1 MDLSTIIQQLAI
13 LNNTQQQQAEQVA
26 GLMAG
31 ASKEASGVAKNLEQA
46 GQMAADAELVR
57 LQGELNTQNARVK
70 VANAFGTNANA
81 QSDVITGFAEAMRKD
96 ALELSKAQDL
106 VSQVEANSD
115 LLNNPVGWV
124 QDLLFGDE
132 IRAKRDA
139 LAASFDTKQ
148 KLVTNLNA
156 ATQTSVATQNAITET
171 LTADS
176 ITKLAEVKA
185 LKGQN
190 EAAEARINAAK
201 YGVASIEALQ
211 QQGAQAF
218 NRNLSVYNAVES
230 AERWNLQRQE
240 YLKAQKEK
248 QDEDAWY
255 ADQAEAINA
264 VRQTFGGQPV
274 TPMYVKKFLDS
285 PRLGPEL
292 QEQSKM
298 GWRII
303 QNNGSPE
310 GSLGATPA
318 EAFSRVKAMD
328 LNLPPSWKPAMS
340 LLDYANTA
348 LQEDLAQVGQE
359 DRLGKEVPTPLG
371 FTKATANNPEALQQG
386 YNSAVKGLAKTA
398 SARIQHGTGNIY
410 QTPPIEAVL
419 QSPTRDAQRLKE
431 SKFGKL
437 VLESIKE
444 TGQASPAPETVIAT
458 GLTLVGKGELTM
470 SELNEGVGMYLEEG
484 LALTQSVGGFASLN
498 IPAVSSYN
506 VSIEDLAGG
515 AKRIAPRTSFL
526 GIPSKDAAQ
535 AWASIVGSTLGL
547 PRALIG
553 EDRPKV
559 TAEKEIFDLLNPQD
573 RTTVLT
579 ILASRKRADQI
590 MNATKENQQ

>member
-81 QSDVITGFAEAMRKD
+81 QSDIITGFAEAMRRD

-106 VSQVEANSD
+106 VSEVEANSD
-115 LLNNPVGWV
+115 LLNNPVGWM

-139 LAASFDTKQ
+139 LAQSFDTKQ

-176 ITKLAEVKA
+176 IQKLAQVKA

-190 EAAEARINAAK
+190 EAAEARIAAAK

-211 QQGAQAF
+211 QQGAAQF
-218 NRNLSVYNAVES
+218 NRNMAAYNAIES
-230 AERWNLQRQE
+230 AERWNIQREE

-255 ADQAEAINA
+255 ADQAAAINA
-264 VRQTFGGQPV
+264 TRQTFGGQPV
-274 TPMYVKKFLDS
+274 NAMYVKKFLDS

-310 GSLGATPA
+310 GALGGTPA
-318 EAFSRVKAMD
+318 EAYSRIKGME
-328 LNLPPSWKPAMS
+328 LNTPPSWTPGMK

-348 LQEDLAQVGQE
+348 LQQDLAQVGQE
-359 DRLGKEVPTPLG
+359 DRLGKEIPTPLG
-371 FTKATANNPEALQQG
+371 FTKATAKSPEALQSG
-386 YNSAVKGLAKTA
+386 YNAAVKQLTQTA
-398 SARIQHGTGNIY
+398 AARIQHGTGNIY
-410 QTPPIEAVL
+410 QTPPIDVIL
-419 QSPTRDAQRLKE
+419 QSPTMDARRLKE

-437 VLESIKE
+437 VLGSIKE
-444 TGQASPAPETVIAT
+444 TGQSNPTPETVIAT
-458 GLTLVGKGELTM
+458 GLNLVGQGELTLP
-470 SELNEGVGMYLEEG
+470 ELNAGLGAYLEEG
-484 LALTQSVGGFASLN
+484 LALTQSTGGFATLN

-506 VSIEDLAGG
+506 VSIEELAGG
-515 AKRIAPRTSFL
+515 ARFQTPKSFA
-526 GIPSKDAAQ
+526 GQ
-535 AWASIVGSTLGL
+535 AWTSIVGSTLGL
-547 PRALIG
+547 PRALLG
-553 EDRPKV
+553 DERPKV

-579 ILASRKRADQI
+579 ILASRKRAEQI
-590 MNATKENQQ
+590 MKATKETQQ